1 MKDLE
6 NARKKIE
13 EIDEA
18 MAKLFEE
25 RMKESLNIALYK
37 KEHNLPVYDKTRED
51 FLINKNTKYI
61 NSDELKKHYQEFLI
75 SLMNISKNYQKENM

>member
-1 MKDLE
+1 MRDLNE
-6 NARKKIE
+6 ARKKIE

-25 RMKESLNIALYK
+25 RMKASFDIALYK
-37 KEHNLPVYDKTRED
+37 KENNLPVFDKTREE
-51 FLINKNTKYI
+51 FLINKNTNYI
-61 NSDELKKHYQEFLI
+61 KSEELKKHYQDFLI

>member
-1 MKDLE
+1 MRDLNE
-6 NARKKIE
+6 ARKKIE

-25 RMKESLNIALYK
+25 RMKASFDIALYK
-37 KEHNLPVYDKTRED
+37 KENNLPVFDKTREE
-51 FLINKNTKYI
+51 FLINKNTNFIK
-61 NSDELKKHYQEFLI
+61 SEELKKHYQDFLI